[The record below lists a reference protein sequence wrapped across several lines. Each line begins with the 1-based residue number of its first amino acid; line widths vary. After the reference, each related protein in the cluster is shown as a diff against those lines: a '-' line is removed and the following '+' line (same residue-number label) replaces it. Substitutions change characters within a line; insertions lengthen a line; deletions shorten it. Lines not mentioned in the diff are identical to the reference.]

1 MSAQEYSVTAL
12 RIATVT
18 LCLLALPA
26 LFALAGIARGY
37 LRTTADVT
45 ALRIDVV
52 DLRSIVDPGRRFPG
66 PDIDV
71 RVYGVSQ
78 STLRFAEVNFNLL
91 WQGQVVAVVASFPN
105 LTIPRNGSLL
115 ITVPSN
121 LEPARAAETQAL
133 ISAGERRFQVEGNAR
148 IGLPNSDASVWLTL
162 YGQVRAAVPVDGGRW
177 MVDGGSGAQF
187 VSRQHPLRRQ
197 PAFVTREGV

>member
-1 MSAQEYSVTAL
+1 MMSTQEYPVTAL
-12 RIATVT
+12 RIATIF

-37 LRTTADVT
+37 LDTTADIT

-52 DLRSIVDPGRRFPG
+52 DLRPVVDPGRSFPG

-91 WQGQVVAVVASFPN
+91 WQGQSVMVVASFPN

-133 ISAGERRFQVEGNAR
+133 LAAGERGFQVEGNAR

-162 YGQVRAAVPVDGGRW
+162 NGQVRAAIPVDSGRW
-177 MVDGGSGAQF
+177 TVAGGFGARCSQTI
-187 VSRQHPLRRQ
+187 
-197 PAFVTREGV
+197 TREGI